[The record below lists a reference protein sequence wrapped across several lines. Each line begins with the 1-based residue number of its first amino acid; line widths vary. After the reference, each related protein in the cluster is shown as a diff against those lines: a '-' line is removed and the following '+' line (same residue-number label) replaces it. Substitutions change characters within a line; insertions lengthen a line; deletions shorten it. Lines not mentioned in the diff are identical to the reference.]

1 METNDY
7 FQGRMAA
14 FHIMLTTILRELP
27 AAESSHARLLAERT
41 ETLLLLRDICETYGD
56 NDWPDDAHLTD
67 VIEKHLIRNI
77 ACTLEKLEERLCASH
92 RR

>member
-1 METNDY
+1 METADY
-7 FQGRMAA
+7 LQGRTAA

-41 ETLLLLRDICETYGD
+41 ATLLLLRDICATYGD
-56 NDWPDDAHLTD
+56 NDWPDDAHLAD
-67 VIEKHLIRNI
+67 VIEKHLIRN
-77 ACTLEKLEERLCASH
+77 LEERLRASQ